1 MKSVSCYIS
10 IIYYE
15 YCTSWLSIISC
26 YTLLKQT
33 FIYVCHC
40 ITNNIHLFSRT
51 EQNIIYSVN
60 LYSVYCLNKQ
70 RNWWHIQKKS
80 NRHVNTVA
88 CETVNTLSNKH
99 KNQTI
104 HRNKHSTTFYTC
116 GYLRDEPLKLA
127 VQFGTDESFV
137 SCSIFISTTI
147 LDEAICCVLTN
158 SDVVPCLDFEINGGI
173 FSHI

>member
-1 MKSVSCYIS
+1 MSLSRSICKIQTHVMKSVSCYIS

-104 HRNKHSTTFYTC
+104 HRNKHSTTFGCIDLPKRTQK
-116 GYLRDEPLKLA
+116 EPKRT
-127 VQFGTDESFV
+127 QKEPKRTQKEHKRRF
-137 SCSIFISTTI
+137 
-147 LDEAICCVLTN
+147 
-158 SDVVPCLDFEINGGI
+158 
-173 FSHI
+173 